1 MIMCVLMKKTF
12 STDGACGYGDYG
24 RTVNDGLVAVA
35 ASSKLY
41 RNGAG
46 CGACYKVKCK
56 KVECNQDGV
65 VVVVTDYVGVG
76 NETDL
81 VLSANAYTKMAQPGG
96 EKVLVAYGKVDVE
109 YERVSCQYP
118 GKTLMLKVLEDS
130 RYNSYLSMQFLYQ
143 AGRADINAVEVFEG
157 PLTVRFFLDGDHDN
171 VKARWVLMRNVVP
184 AFWEPGASYDTEI
197 QLD

>member
-1 MIMCVLMKKTF
+1 V
-12 STDGACGYGDYG
+12 
-24 RTVNDGLVAVA
+24 VA
-35 ASSKLY
+35 
-41 RNGAG
+41 
-46 CGACYKVKCK
+46 
-56 KVECNQDGV
+56 
-65 VVVVTDYVGVG
+65 TDYVGVG

-143 AGRADINAVEVFEG
+143 AGSADINAVQVFEVLYTTNSAFLLSLSG
-157 PLTVRFFLDGDHDN
+157 RFIRFGYRFF
-171 VKARWVLMRNVVP
+171 
-184 AFWEPGASYDTEI
+184 YI
-197 QLD
+197 